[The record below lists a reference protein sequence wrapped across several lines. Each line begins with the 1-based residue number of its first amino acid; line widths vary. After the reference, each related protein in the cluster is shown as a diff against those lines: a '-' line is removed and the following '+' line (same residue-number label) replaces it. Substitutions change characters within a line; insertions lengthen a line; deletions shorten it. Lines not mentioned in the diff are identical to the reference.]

1 MSYRTVL
8 RSLPAERVIKRSQFI
23 GRASPVSTAEEAQS
37 FIEELRAE
45 HRQATHN
52 CWCYRIGGKQLQ
64 ERYSDDG
71 EPSGTAGLPMLE
83 VLRKE
88 DVTNCVVVVTRYYG
102 GIKLG
107 AAGLVRAYTAS
118 CRDALEAGEI
128 IEVAPFACVQIRYS
142 YASAG
147 SCDYYLR
154 EQDLFESARSFDTAV
169 NVTLQI
175 SPDRLST
182 VYEALAERTAG
193 QLEWREGRI
202 THLPTRDGKIIEATG
217 QQEF

>member
-8 RSLPAERVIKRSQFI
+8 CSLPAERVIKRSQFI

-37 FIEELRAE
+37 FIEEIRVE
-45 HRQATHN
+45 HRQATHH
-52 CWCYRIGGKQLQ
+52 CWCYRIGSERLQ

-88 DVTNCVVVVTRYYG
+88 DITNCVAVVTRYYG

-107 AAGLVRAYTAS
+107 ASGLVRAYTAS

-128 IEVAPFACVQIRYS
+128 ICVEPFVCVKVRYS

-154 EQDLFESARSFDTAV
+154 EQMLFEADRSFDTAV

-175 SPDRLST
+175 PPDRLSAIH
-182 VYEALAERTAG
+182 EALAERTAG
-193 QLEWREGRI
+193 QMEWREGTTI
-202 THLPTRDGKIIEATG
+202 YLPTRDGKIVDITEARRA
-217 QQEF
+217 